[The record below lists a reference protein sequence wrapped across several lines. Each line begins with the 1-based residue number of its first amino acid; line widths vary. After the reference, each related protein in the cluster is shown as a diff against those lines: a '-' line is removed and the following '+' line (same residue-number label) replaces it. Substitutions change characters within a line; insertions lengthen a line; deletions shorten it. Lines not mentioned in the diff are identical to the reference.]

1 MWRYVIKRILRLI
14 PTFIF
19 VSFIVFWLMSLSGDP
34 ASVIAGMEATPE
46 EIEALRE
53 TMGLNRPLIVRYVEY
68 MADLIRGDMGTDIF
82 GNNVWDQISVRF
94 PNTLLLI
101 VVAIAGSTLIA
112 IPLGIIASLR
122 KGTWTDTG
130 VTTVS
135 LFFNCMP
142 VFWFGM
148 MLQTL
153 FAVKLGWLP
162 TSGIEKG
169 LAISLIL
176 PCATSILSQMAAK
189 CRQTRSAM
197 LDNLNA
203 DFVRTALAKGVPY
216 KRAVLKHAFP
226 NATIPIIT
234 VIGTSFATS
243 VGGSVA
249 LETVF
254 AWPGVGTLLIPAI
267 RASNYPL
274 VCGCVILLILLIGLV
289 NLLIDIA
296 YAFADPRIKA
306 RYIGK

>member
-1 MWRYVIKRILRLI
+1 MWKYVIKRILRLI
-14 PTFIF
+14 PTFLF

-34 ASVIAGMEATPE
+34 ASVVAGMDATPE
-46 EIEALRE
+46 EIEAIRE
-53 TMGLNRPLIVRYVEY
+53 NMGLNRPLVVRYIDY
-68 MADLIRGDMGTDIF
+68 MGDLLQGDMGVDIY
-82 GNNVWDQISVRF
+82 GNDVWEQVSVRF

-101 VVAIAGSTLIA
+101 VIAIAASTLLA
-112 IPLGIIASLR
+112 IPLGIIAALR

-130 VTTVS
+130 VTVLS

-148 MLQTL
+148 ILQTI

-162 TSGIEKG
+162 TSGIAKG
-169 LAISLIL
+169 LGISLIL
-176 PCATSILSQMAAK
+176 PCVASVLNTMAAK
-189 CRQTRSAM
+189 CRQTRSSM
-197 LDNLNA
+197 LDKLNS
-203 DFVRTALAKGVPY
+203 DFMRTALAKGVPY
-216 KRAVLKHAFP
+216 RTAVFKHALP
-226 NATIPIIT
+226 NALIPIIT
-234 VIGTSFATS
+234 VIGTAFATS

-274 VCGCVILLILLIGLV
+274 VCGCVILLMLLIGIV
-289 NLLIDIA
+289 NLLIDLA

-306 RYIGK
+306 RYTGK